1 MAKKDQESYRCP
13 ACGYRSPK
21 WMGFCPACHEAPE
34 GLVPEESPGGRVE
47 RYVREAAGGGA
58 ESRALPISGVVVGD
72 LPRSSTGLSEF
83 DRVLGGGIVPG
94 SFILLGGDP
103 GIGKSTLVL
112 QTVANL
118 AREKTVLVVCGEE
131 SPEQIRMRFDRLEAG
146 KKKTSG
152 LFLLPETDL
161 SLVLAEAARLSPD
174 ILIVDSIQT
183 VFLPEWTQSA
193 GSVIQLR
200 ETAATLLEFAKHSRV
215 TTLVIGHVTKDGTIA
230 GPRVLEHLV
239 DTVLYLEGERG
250 QPLRI
255 LRTAKNRFGPTQE
268 VGLFEMEEG
277 GLVEVTNPSA
287 FFLEG
292 RDPGRPGSTVVCGM
306 EGSRPILV
314 ELQALAAPTSL
325 PMPRRVTQGVSS
337 NRLAL
342 LTAVLV
348 RRIGLDLSGMDLYL
362 NVVGGVEIEETA
374 LDLGIALGVVSS
386 VRELVLPA
394 GWVVVGEV
402 GLAGEVRRIP
412 GIMERMAE
420 AARLGFSHMVGPV
433 LPSGKSRPLPRG
445 IVYHPVSDL
454 RQALAFLEK
463 PPSSEKKP
471 SSSSGSPR

>member
-47 RYVREAAGGGA
+47 RYVREAAGGTS

-200 ETAATLLEFAKHSRV
+200 ETAATLLEFAKRSRV

-250 QPLRI
+250 R
-255 LRTAKNRFGPTQE
+255 
-268 VGLFEMEEG
+268 
-277 GLVEVTNPSA
+277 PSP
-287 FFLEG
+287 E
-292 RDPGRPGSTVVCGM
+292 
-306 EGSRPILV
+306 
-314 ELQALAAPTSL
+314 
-325 PMPRRVTQGVSS
+325 
-337 NRLAL
+337 
-342 LTAVLV
+342 
-348 RRIGLDLSGMDLYL
+348 
-362 NVVGGVEIEETA
+362 
-374 LDLGIALGVVSS
+374 
-386 VRELVLPA
+386 
-394 GWVVVGEV
+394 
-402 GLAGEVRRIP
+402 
-412 GIMERMAE
+412 AE
-420 AARLGFSHMVGPV
+420 
-433 LPSGKSRPLPRG
+433 
-445 IVYHPVSDL
+445 
-454 RQALAFLEK
+454 
-463 PPSSEKKP
+463 
-471 SSSSGSPR
+471 

>member
-34 GLVPEESPGGRVE
+34 GLVPEETPGGRVD
-47 RYVREAAGGGA
+47 RYVREGEGRAANSNPA
-58 ESRALPISGVVVGD
+58 VSIQDVAVGET
-72 LPRSSTGLSEF
+72 PRTSTGLSEF

-112 QTVANL
+112 QMVSHL
-118 AREKTVLVVCGEE
+118 AREMTVLIVCGEE
-131 SPEQIRMRFDRLEAG
+131 SPEQIRMRFDRLEVR
-146 KKKTSG
+146 KKNPAR

-161 SLVLAEAARLSPD
+161 SLVLSEAARLSPD
-174 ILIVDSIQT
+174 LLIVDSIQT

-200 ETAATLLEFAKHSRV
+200 ETAATLLEFAKRSRV
-215 TTLVIGHVTKDGTIA
+215 STLVIGHVTKDGTIA

-250 QPLRI
+250 QPLRV

-268 VGLFEMEEG
+268 VGIFEMEET
-277 GLVEVTNPSA
+277 GLSEVVNPSA

-292 RDPGRPGSTVVCGM
+292 REAGRPGSVVICGM

-314 ELQALAAPTSL
+314 ELQALAASTSL
-325 PMPRRVTQGVSS
+325 PMPRRVSQGVSS

-348 RRIGLDLSGMDLYL
+348 RKVGIDLSGMDLYL
-362 NVVGGVEIEETA
+362 NVVGGVDLEETA
-374 LDLGIALGVVSS
+374 LDLGIAMSIVSN
-386 VRELVLPA
+386 VRDLVLPPD
-394 GWVVVGEV
+394 WVVVGEV
-402 GLAGEVRRIP
+402 GLAGEVRRVP
-412 GIMERMAE
+412 GLYDRMAE
-420 AARLGFSHMVGPV
+420 AARLGFGHMIGPP
-433 LPSGKSRPLPRG
+433 LPSGKSRAHPKGL
-445 IVYHPVSDL
+445 VYHPVTDV
-454 RQALAFLEK
+454 RTAMGFLEK
-463 PPSSEKKP
+463 VRGKKEAIP
-471 SSSSGSPR
+471 

>member
-1 MAKKDQESYRCP
+1 
-13 ACGYRSPK
+13 
-21 WMGFCPACHEAPE
+21 
-34 GLVPEESPGGRVE
+34 
-47 RYVREAAGGGA
+47 
-58 ESRALPISGVVVGD
+58 
-72 LPRSSTGLSEF
+72 
-83 DRVLGGGIVPG
+83 
-94 SFILLGGDP
+94 
-103 GIGKSTLVL
+103 
-112 QTVANL
+112 
-118 AREKTVLVVCGEE
+118 
-131 SPEQIRMRFDRLEAG
+131 
-146 KKKTSG
+146 
-152 LFLLPETDL
+152 
-161 SLVLAEAARLSPD
+161 
-174 ILIVDSIQT
+174 
-183 VFLPEWTQSA
+183 
-193 GSVIQLR
+193 
-200 ETAATLLEFAKHSRV
+200 
-215 TTLVIGHVTKDGTIA
+215 
-230 GPRVLEHLV
+230 
-239 DTVLYLEGERG
+239 
-250 QPLRI
+250 
-255 LRTAKNRFGPTQE
+255 
-268 VGLFEMEEG
+268 MEEG

-306 EGSRPILV
+306 EGSRTILV

-386 VRELVLPA
+386 VRELILPA

-412 GIMERMAE
+412 GIIERMAE

-463 PPSSEKKP
+463 PSSSEKKAP
-471 SSSSGSPR
+471 SSVGSPR